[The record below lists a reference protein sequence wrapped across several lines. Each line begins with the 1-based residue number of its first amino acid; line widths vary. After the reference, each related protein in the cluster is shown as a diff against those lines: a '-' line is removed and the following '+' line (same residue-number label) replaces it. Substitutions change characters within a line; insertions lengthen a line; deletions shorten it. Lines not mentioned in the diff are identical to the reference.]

1 MKVALIGCG
10 AVAKNHLIALSQMP
24 QLEIVALCDVIPE
37 RAEAYRD
44 AYAPNATLYTDY
56 LKMLDEAGIETVHIT
71 TPHYLHADMTCA
83 ALSRNINVFLE
94 KPIAINEEQIRR
106 MLAAEAQSEAKIN
119 VCFQNRFNAA
129 TLTAKRIAEEH
140 GGVTAA
146 RGIVTWKRTAPYY
159 TESGWRGSY
168 ATEGG
173 GVMINQ
179 AIHNLDLLIG
189 FCGKPKTV
197 IGTIANHH
205 LHDVIEVE
213 DTCEMKITFEGGA
226 EGVFYAT
233 TAFPCDAPNIL
244 EFICADKTRI
254 TMIGDTL
261 LCNGSPISDADK
273 FKDENAVTPG
283 KQCWGNGHRK
293 LINMFYDALASSE
306 PMPVSLRSAA
316 DAVLVLLAAYR
327 SCDKTVAIQN
337 L

>member
-10 AVAKNHLIALSQMP
+10 AVAKNHLIALSEMP
-24 QLEIVALCDVIPE
+24 DIQIVALCDVISE
-37 RAEAYRD
+37 RAEAYRS
-44 AYAPNATLYTDY
+44 AYAPSAVLYSDY
-56 LKMLDEAGIETVHIT
+56 VKMLDEAKPEAVHIT

-83 ALSRNINVFLE
+83 ALSRNIHVFLE
-94 KPIAINEEQIRR
+94 KPIATSEDQIRR
-106 MLAAEAQSEAKIN
+106 MLKAEAESRAKIN

-129 TLTAKRIAEEH
+129 TLAAKKLAAEH
-140 GGVTAA
+140 GGVSSA
-146 RGIVTWKRTAPYY
+146 RSIVTWKRTAPYY

-179 AIHNLDLLIG
+179 AIHNLDLLLS
-189 FCGKPKTV
+189 FCGAPVKV
-197 IGTIANHH
+197 VGTIANHH

-213 DTCEMKITFEGGA
+213 DTAEMKITFEGGA

-233 TAFPCDAPNIL
+233 TAFPCDAPNFL
-244 EFICADKTRI
+244 ELFCFDKTRI
-254 TMIGDTL
+254 TMLGDTL
-261 LCNGSPISDADK
+261 LVNGQPVSDADA

-293 LINMFYDALASSE
+293 LIGMFYDALQSGM

-316 DAVLVLLAAYR
+316 DAVLVLLACYR
-327 SCDKTVAIQN
+327 SCDKTVTLPI

>member
-1 MKVALIGCG
+1 MPTYDSED
-10 AVAKNHLIALSQMP
+10 NLS
-24 QLEIVALCDVIPE
+24 IWV
-37 RAEAYRD
+37 
-44 AYAPNATLYTDY
+44 
-56 LKMLDEAGIETVHIT
+56 
-71 TPHYLHADMTCA
+71 
-83 ALSRNINVFLE
+83 
-94 KPIAINEEQIRR
+94 
-106 MLAAEAQSEAKIN
+106 N
-119 VCFQNRFNAA
+119 VCFQNRFNIA
-129 TLTAKRIAEEH
+129 TLTAKHIAAEH
-140 GGVTAA
+140 GGVVSA

-168 ATEGG
+168 ETEGG

-179 AIHNLDLLIG
+179 AIHNLDLLLG
-189 FCGKPKTV
+189 FCGKPETV

-233 TAFPCDAPNIL
+233 TAFPSDAPNIL
-244 EFICADKTRI
+244 ELFCADKTRI

-283 KQCWGNGHRK
+283 KQCWGNGHKK
-293 LINMFYDALASSE
+293 LINMFYDALASGA

-327 SCDKTVAIQN
+327 SSDKLIKIPT

>member
-10 AVAKNHLIALSQMP
+10 AVAKNHLIALSEMP
-24 QLEIVALCDVIPE
+24 ENEIVALCDVIPE
-37 RAEAYRD
+37 RAEAYQ
-44 AYAPNATLYTDY
+44 AQFAPNAALYSDY
-56 LKMLDEAGIETVHIT
+56 VKMLDEVKPDAIHIT

-83 ALSRNINVFLE
+83 ALSRGIHVFLE
-94 KPIAINEEQIRR
+94 KPIATSEDQIRR
-106 MLAAEAQSEAKIN
+106 MLKAEAESSARIN

-129 TLTAKRIAEEH
+129 TLAAKQIASEH
-140 GGVTAA
+140 GGVSAA

-168 ATEGG
+168 VTEGG

-179 AIHNLDLLIG
+179 AIHNLDLLLG
-189 FCGKPKTV
+189 FCGKPQKV

-213 DTCEMKITFEGGA
+213 DTCEMKITFDNGS

-244 EFICADKTRI
+244 ELFCKDKTRI

-261 LCNGSPISDADK
+261 LVNGKAVSDAEK

-293 LINMFYDALASSE
+293 LINMFYDALKNAE

-316 DAVLVLLAAYR
+316 DAVLVLLSAYR
-327 SCDKTVAIQN
+327 SCDKTVTLPI

>member
-10 AVAKNHLIALSQMP
+10 AVAKNHLIALSDMDEN
-24 QLEIVALCDVIPE
+24 EIVALCDVIPE
-37 RAEAYRD
+37 RAAAYKT
-44 AYAPNATLYTDY
+44 AYAPNAVLYTDY
-56 LKMLDEAGIETVHIT
+56 VRMLDEAKPEAVHIT

-83 ALSRNINVFLE
+83 ALSRNIHVFLE

-106 MLAAEAQSEAKIN
+106 MLKAEAESSAKIN

-129 TLTAKRIAEEH
+129 TLAAKRIAAEH

-146 RGIVTWKRTAPYY
+146 RGVVTWKRTAPYY

-168 ATEGG
+168 ETEGG

-179 AIHNLDLLIG
+179 AIHNLDLLLC
-189 FCGKPKTV
+189 FCGTPVKV

-213 DTCEMKITFEGGA
+213 DTCEMRITFDNGS

-233 TAFPCDAPNIL
+233 TAFPLDAPNIL
-244 EFICADKTRI
+244 ELFCADKTRI

-261 LCNGSPISDADK
+261 LLNGAPISDADA
-273 FKDENAVTPG
+273 FKDENTVTPG

-293 LINMFYDALASSE
+293 LINMFYDALSSGAS
-306 PMPVSLRSAA
+306 MPVSLRSAA

-327 SCDKTVAIQN
+327 SCDKSVA
-337 L
+337 LPTL